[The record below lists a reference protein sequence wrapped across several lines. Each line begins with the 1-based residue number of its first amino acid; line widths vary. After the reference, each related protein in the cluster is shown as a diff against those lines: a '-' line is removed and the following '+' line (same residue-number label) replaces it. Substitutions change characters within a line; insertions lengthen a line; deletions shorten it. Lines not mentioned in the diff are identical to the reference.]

1 MKLEKIISG
10 IWGVVLGCLLSLSC
24 VMCVVTAFDLQIS
37 VRALVVCCVLS
48 ALVCGVCYVL
58 PLKLLPVSVGAL
70 LLGYFWRRG
79 DLEESVEALLNR
91 LSRQYNKAYDWGI
104 IRWGHRTADQMEPTM
119 LLILCILGALV
130 AMAVV
135 WSVCRGKTALPAIS
149 LSMICAGTCFVV
161 TDTVPDVVWLYFLL
175 LGIIILLLTG
185 RVRRQDEKHGNRLSL
200 FAVPV
205 AALALLILLAC
216 IPQSTYNGQAR
227 ADRLTKLFFTDPMQ
241 LLMGK
246 GENGAGALS
255 GNVDLTTVGFRNNS
269 DAPVLE
275 VTADFDA
282 LLYLRGR
289 AMNIY
294 DGTSWMDSADY
305 PGEVANW
312 EMLDW
317 PEQVWESGV
326 VKITTRYAHRMLYTP
341 YYLRKAYMKDAGAGI
356 INKNGI
362 TEYSYDC
369 QEIIPYASPAELYPS
384 PLSEYPYQGSITI
397 YPEHITGIRGDESFI
412 ISPAPQIYS
421 GQWRGDMLEQFIH
434 LPDSVRKWAEPLAD
448 EITEGIVSPY
458 HKALAI
464 AEYVK
469 NSATYDTN
477 TPAMP
482 GRYRDFARWFLEDSD
497 TGYCVHFA
505 SAATVLLQASGIP
518 ARYVTGYTAQV
529 SAGET
534 TVVTADK
541 AHAWTEYYLNGF
553 GWTVLEAT
561 PATEEQIPTQTQEAT
576 QPNQDV
582 QTPTQEKETS
592 PEQDT
597 VTENRREYGV
607 VILKTLA
614 VIATMAALAAAVWGQ
629 YRLRLYV
636 KMRWRGKL
644 SSNDLAVVRWQEA
657 VHYARLLGEIPD
669 KELFDIAQKARF
681 SQHIITNQELE
692 QFDAYAE
699 TAKAMLEKRSLL
711 HRFYYRI
718 VLAIY

>member
-1 MKLEKIISG
+1 MKLERVISG
-10 IWGVVLGCLLSLSC
+10 IWGVVLGCMLSLSC
-24 VMCVVTAFDLQIS
+24 VMCMVTAFDLQIH
-37 VRALVVCCVLS
+37 VGTLVVCCVLS

-58 PLKLLPVSVGAL
+58 PLKLLPVSAGAL
-70 LLGYFWRRG
+70 ILGFLWRRG
-79 DLEESVEALLNR
+79 ALEESVEALLNR

-130 AMAVV
+130 AMVAV
-135 WSVCRGKTALPAIS
+135 WSVCRGKTALPAIL
-149 LSMICAGTCFVV
+149 LSMLCAGTCFVV

-175 LGIIILLLTG
+175 LGIIVLLLTG
-185 RVRRQDEKHGNRLSL
+185 RVRRQDEKNGNRLSL
-200 FAVPV
+200 FAVPA
-205 AALALLILLAC
+205 AALALLLLLAC

-227 ADRLTKLFFTDPMQ
+227 AEKLTKMFFTDPMQ

-246 GENGAGALS
+246 NANGAGAGS

-294 DGTSWMDSADY
+294 DGTSWYDSADY
-305 PGEVANW
+305 PDEIPNW

-317 PEQVWESGV
+317 PEMVWESGI
-326 VKITTRYAHRMLYTP
+326 VKISTRYAHRMVYTP

-356 INKNGI
+356 VNKTGM
-362 TEYSYDC
+362 TEYSFDC
-369 QEIIPYASPAELYPS
+369 QEVIPYSSPDTMYPS
-384 PLSEYPYQGSITI
+384 PLSEYPSQRNFVVY
-397 YPEHITGIRGDESFI
+397 Y
-412 ISPAPQIYS
+412 
-421 GQWRGDMLEQFIH
+421 GQTVQTENGGWRGDMLEQFIR
-434 LPDSVRKWAEPLAD
+434 LPDSVRRWAEPLAD

-464 AEYVK
+464 ADYVK
-469 NSATYDTN
+469 NSATYDTA

-482 GRYRDFARWFLEDSD
+482 RWESDFSRWFLEDSD

-505 SAATVLLQASGIP
+505 SAAAVLLQASGIP

-529 SAGET
+529 NAGET

-541 AHAWTEYYLNGF
+541 AHAWVEYYLNGF

-561 PATEEQIPTQTQEAT
+561 PAQEVPIPEQTQDAT
-576 QPNQDV
+576 RPSQDV
-582 QTPTQEKETS
+582 ETPTQNEETAPVQEQGKET
-592 PEQDT
+592 
-597 VTENRREYGV
+597 RRKYGMVIGKVLAAV
-607 VILKTLA
+607 VAL
-614 VIATMAALAAAVWGQ
+614 AALVAAVWGQ

-636 KMRWRGKL
+636 KMRRRSKL
-644 SSNDLAVVRWQEA
+644 SPNALTLVRWQET
-657 VHYARLLGEIPD
+657 VRFARLLGQMPE
-669 KELFDIAQKARF
+669 KELFTLAEKARF
-681 SQHIITNQELE
+681 SQHTITQQELAR
-692 QFDAYAE
+692 FDTYAE
-699 TAKAMLEKRSLL
+699 AAKEKLQSHSLFR
-711 HRFYYRI
+711 RFYYRI
-718 VLAIY
+718 ILAVY